1 MTRIQQ
7 VLFELDGSYL
17 GHPYFLTGNALYNAI
32 ARRVDGQTRRAL
44 HVSHGVFVP
53 GEYGAYPATHS
64 QEGYA
69 GKLGKSL
76 PPVEAYDDLFV
87 FRDPAQRWLLDS
99 RPRDAHNTHDIER
112 HGDRLAVAPQCFFG
126 RPAEQRNS
134 KRAVQWFVHCYLHAG
149 RGTDDILPVAE
160 SVLNGIQVGG
170 ARNYGFGDL
179 SVADSQVV
187 GLEALDYGRLTDA
200 SSSGY
205 VLELV
210 SPYVL
215 ASDYPGADDQSV
227 PWWWDVTR
235 ASVSG
240 MDAPA
245 ERRDALRRRET
256 RLSDDGDTYRV
267 ETIDHGQVVGYAGR
281 DPVATAHN
289 GVTRVG
295 THAKYGFGELRVRPA
310 GERRVEPAAGDR

>member
-1 MTRIQQ
+1 MTSIQQ
-7 VLFELDGSYL
+7 VLFEVEGSYL
-17 GHPYFLTGNALYNAI
+17 GHPYFVTGNALYNAI

-53 GEYGAYPATHS
+53 SEYGAYPDAHS

-76 PPVEAYDDLFV
+76 PPVETYDDLFV

-126 RPAEQRNS
+126 RPAQQRNS
-134 KRAVQWFVHCYLHAG
+134 KRAVQWFVHCYLHTG
-149 RGTDDILPVAE
+149 RGTDDVLPLAE

-170 ARNYGFGDL
+170 ARNYGFGGL
-179 SVADSQVV
+179 SVADSHVV
-187 GLEALDYGRLTDA
+187 DLETLDYGRLTDA
-200 SSSGY
+200 APDAY
-205 VLELV
+205 VLELL

-215 ASDYPGADDQSV
+215 SSDCPGADDQSV
-227 PWWWDVTR
+227 PWWWDARTGTE
-235 ASVSG
+235 SPTETSDG
-240 MDAPA
+240 
-245 ERRDALRRRET
+245 LRRRNT
-256 RLSDDGDTYRV
+256 QLVDGGDAYQV
-267 ETIDHGQVVGYAGR
+267 ETIDHGQVVGYAGS

-289 GVTRVG
+289 GVVRVG

-310 GERRVEPAAGDR
+310 GERRVESAGGDR